1 MRVKDCKED
10 LDMILAIEG
19 DVLLV
24 EDMEDLNKVKELAKG
39 LSRSQGFY
47 GILLLQLSDIIE
59 EDLPIQL

>member
-24 EDMEDLNKVKELAKG
+24 EDMEDLNRVKELAKG

-47 GILLLQLSDIIE
+47 GRLLLQLSDIIE
-59 EDLPIQL
+59 EGLPIQL